1 MQQDSKSWKK
11 EDLRMNTC
19 DSRIQMSNNSQAAE
33 ADDVSRKIGI
43 IFRHARNRR
52 SLSQISLSEAA
63 NINSSY
69 YCSIERG
76 TANLTIKKFISICD
90 GLGVEPDVVMRSYL
104 NFSEIYKMDD
114 FGPKRH
120 IRSKHTRA

>member
-1 MQQDSKSWKK
+1 MNPCTSNRQKSVIPQ
-11 EDLRMNTC
+11 T
-19 DSRIQMSNNSQAAE
+19 AE

-104 NFSEIYKMDD
+104 NFSEIYKIDD
-114 FGPKRH
+114 FEPGRPAGRRH
-120 IRSKHTRA
+120 RRD

>member
-1 MQQDSKSWKK
+1 MKPYDSTIQKSVIPPTT
-11 EDLRMNTC
+11 D
-19 DSRIQMSNNSQAAE
+19 

-104 NFSEIYKMDD
+104 NFSENYRMDD
-114 FGPKRH
+114 FSPKRR
-120 IRSKHTRA
+120 IRHRQIRK

>member
-1 MQQDSKSWKK
+1 MNPYASNVQKSVIPQ
-11 EDLRMNTC
+11 TP
-19 DSRIQMSNNSQAAE
+19 E

-43 IFRHARNRR
+43 IFRQARNRR

-69 YCSIERG
+69 YCLIERG

-90 GLGVEPDVVMRSYL
+90 GLGVEPDAVMRSYL
-104 NFSEIYKMDD
+104 NFSEIYKTDD
-114 FGPKRH
+114 SEPGKHDKPKQ
-120 IRSKHTRA
+120 IKK

>member
-1 MQQDSKSWKK
+1 MNPYASNIQKSVIPQ
-11 EDLRMNTC
+11 T
-19 DSRIQMSNNSQAAE
+19 SE

-43 IFRHARNRR
+43 IFRQARNRR

-90 GLGVEPDVVMRSYL
+90 GLGVEPDAVMRSYL
-104 NFSEIYKMDD
+104 NFNENYKIDD

-120 IRSKHTRA
+120 IRRRQIRK

>member
-1 MQQDSKSWKK
+1 MKPYDSNHQKPVIPQTI
-11 EDLRMNTC
+11 ET
-19 DSRIQMSNNSQAAE
+19 
-33 ADDVSRKIGI
+33 DDVSRKIGI
-43 IFRHARNRR
+43 IFRTARNRR

-90 GLGVEPDVVMRSYL
+90 GLGVQPDAVMRSYL
-104 NFSEIYKMDD
+104 D
-114 FGPKRH
+114 FGEIHKNEDSGTKRH
-120 IRSKHTRA
+120 IRRKNTKV